1 VGSSPTFPKVDLP
14 MMTTATTFG
23 RGALRGRVRVP
34 GDKSISH
41 RALLFG
47 AVSRGTTVISNAN
60 RGADVRATREALAAM
75 GIRIQHWAGRDN
87 GATLVVSGGTLRDPV
102 QVIDCLNSGST
113 ARMLM
118 GLIAGAGVRAQFTG
132 DESLQ
137 RRPMERVA
145 VPLRTIGA
153 TIETTNGR
161 LPATIVGVR
170 NPAGGTFALS
180 VPSAQVKSAILL
192 AHLNA
197 TGTVKITGDNFS
209 RDHTERM
216 LQRFGAEVAWDGE
229 TVVFEPRPLIG
240 TEIEVPGDISAA
252 AFFFVAASIVPGSD
266 LVVERIGVNPTRTG
280 IIDALRAMGASITYE
295 NYIEVGGEPIAD
307 VRVVAAPLIGTTI
320 SGALVSRMI
329 DELPVF
335 GVAAAFA
342 TTPSVVSGAEELR
355 QKESDRIAT
364 LAALLRAVGADIEER
379 PDGFAVTPADLHEA
393 TAPVSSAG
401 DHRIA
406 MSAAVLAAGTGN
418 IHVDDAAPI
427 AISFPDF
434 QEIWTTAQS

>member
-1 VGSSPTFPKVDLP
+1 
-14 MMTTATTFG
+14 MMTTAATFG

-87 GATLVVSGGTLRDPV
+87 GATLVVTGGTLQDPV

-118 GLIAGAGVRAQFTG
+118 GLIAGAGIRAEFTG
-132 DESLQ
+132 DESLR

-153 TIETTNGR
+153 QIETTDGR

-170 NPAGGTFALS
+170 NPPGATFALS

-197 TGTVKITGDNFS
+197 TGPVRITGDQFS

-216 LQRFGAEVAWDGE
+216 LQRFGASVEWDGE
-229 TVVFEPRPLIG
+229 TVTFQPRPLVG

-252 AFFFVAASIVPGSD
+252 AFFFVAAAITPGSD
-266 LVVERIGVNPTRTG
+266 LTVERIGVNPTRTG
-280 IIDALRAMGASITYE
+280 IVDALRAMGANIRYE
-295 NYIEVGGEPIAD
+295 NEIEVGGEPIAD
-307 VRVVAAPLIGTTI
+307 VRVIASSLEGTSI
-320 SGALVSRMI
+320 DGALVSRMI

-342 TTPSVVSGAEELR
+342 RSRSVVSGAQELR

-364 LAALLRAVGADIEER
+364 LADLLRVVGATIEER
-379 PDGFAVTPADLHEA
+379 PDGFAIEPAELHEA
-393 TAPVSSAG
+393 TAPVASAG

-418 IHVDDAAPI
+418 IVVDDASPI

-434 QEIWTTAQS
+434 QEIWNKAQS

>member
-1 VGSSPTFPKVDLP
+1 
-14 MMTTATTFG
+14 MMTTAATFG

-87 GATLVVSGGTLRDPV
+87 GATLVVTGGTLQDPV

-118 GLIAGAGVRAQFTG
+118 GLIAGAGIRATFTG
-132 DESLQ
+132 DESLR

-153 TIETTNGR
+153 QIETTGGR

-170 NPAGGTFALS
+170 NPPGATFALS

-197 TGTVKITGDNFS
+197 SGPVHITGDQFS

-216 LQRFGAEVAWDGE
+216 LQRFGASVEWNGE
-229 TVVFEPRPLIG
+229 TVTFEPRPLIG

-252 AFFFVAASIVPGSD
+252 AFFFVAAAITPGSD
-266 LVVERIGVNPTRTG
+266 LTVERIGVNPTRTG
-280 IIDALRAMGASITYE
+280 IVDALRAMGANISYE
-295 NYIEVGGEPIAD
+295 NEIEVGGEPIAD
-307 VRVVAAPLIGTTI
+307 VRVIASALEGTSI
-320 SGALVSRMI
+320 EGALVSRMI

-342 TTPSVVSGAEELR
+342 RSRSVVSGAQELR

-364 LAALLRAVGADIEER
+364 LANLLRVVGANIEER
-379 PDGFAVTPADLHEA
+379 PDGFAIEPAVLHEA
-393 TAPVSSAG
+393 TAPVASAG

-418 IHVDDAAPI
+418 IVVDDATPI

-434 QEIWTTAQS
+434 QEIWNKAQS

>member
-1 VGSSPTFPKVDLP
+1 
-14 MMTTATTFG
+14 
-23 RGALRGRVRVP
+23 
-34 GDKSISH
+34 
-41 RALLFG
+41 
-47 AVSRGTTVISNAN
+47 
-60 RGADVRATREALAAM
+60 VRATREALAAM

-87 GATLVVSGGTLRDPV
+87 GATLVVSGGTLSDPV

-118 GLIAGAGVRAQFTG
+118 GLIAGAGVRARFIG
-132 DESLQ
+132 DESLE

-161 LPATIVGVR
+161 LPATIAGVR
-170 NPAGGTFALS
+170 HPAGGTFQLS

-192 AHLNA
+192 AHLSA
-197 TGTVKITGDNFS
+197 TGTVKITGDRFS

-216 LQRFGAEVAWDGE
+216 LQRFGAEVDWDGE
-229 TVVFEPRPLIG
+229 TIVFEPRPLIG

-266 LVVERIGVNPTRTG
+266 LIVERIGVNPTRTG
-280 IIDALRAMGASITYE
+280 IVDALRAMGADITYE

-307 VRVVAAPLIGTTI
+307 VRVIATPLNGTSI

-342 TTPSVVSGAEELR
+342 ATPSVVSGAEELR

-379 PDGFAVTPADLHEA
+379 PDGFAVQPAKLHEA
-393 TAPVSSAG
+393 TSPVASAG

-418 IHVDDAAPI
+418 IVVDDAAPI

>member
-1 VGSSPTFPKVDLP
+1 LP

-87 GATLVVSGGTLRDPV
+87 GATLVVTGGTLRDPV

-153 TIETTNGR
+153 TIDTTNGR
-161 LPATIVGVR
+161 LPATIVGLR
-170 NPAGGTFALS
+170 NPTGGTFALS

-197 TGTVKITGDNFS
+197 TGIVKITGDNFS

-216 LQRFGAEVAWDGE
+216 LVRFGAEVAWDGE

-307 VRVVAAPLIGTTI
+307 VRVVAAPLIGTSI

-379 PDGFAVTPADLHEA
+379 PDGFAVNPAVLHEA
-393 TAPVSSAG
+393 TVRVSSAG

-418 IHVDDAAPI
+418 IHVDDATPI

>member
-1 VGSSPTFPKVDLP
+1 
-14 MMTTATTFG
+14 MMTTAATFG

-87 GATLVVSGGTLRDPV
+87 GATLVVTGGTLQDPV

-118 GLIAGAGVRAQFTG
+118 GLIAGAGIRATFTG
-132 DESLQ
+132 DESLR

-153 TIETTNGR
+153 QIETTGGR

-170 NPAGGTFALS
+170 NPPGATFALS

-197 TGTVKITGDNFS
+197 SGPVHITGDQFS

-216 LQRFGAEVAWDGE
+216 LQRFGASVEWNGE
-229 TVVFEPRPLIG
+229 TVTFEPRPLIG

-252 AFFFVAASIVPGSD
+252 AFFFVAAAITPGSD
-266 LVVERIGVNPTRTG
+266 LTVERIGVNPTRTG
-280 IIDALRAMGASITYE
+280 IVDALRAMGANISYE
-295 NYIEVGGEPIAD
+295 NEIEVGGEPIAD
-307 VRVVAAPLIGTTI
+307 VRVIASALEGTSI
-320 SGALVSRMI
+320 EGALVSRMI

-342 TTPSVVSGAEELR
+342 RSRSVVSGAQELR

-364 LAALLRAVGADIEER
+364 LADLLRVVGANIEER
-379 PDGFAVTPADLHEA
+379 PDGFAIEPAVLHEA
-393 TAPVSSAG
+393 TAPVASAG

-418 IHVDDAAPI
+418 IVVDDATPI

-434 QEIWTTAQS
+434 QEIWNKAQS